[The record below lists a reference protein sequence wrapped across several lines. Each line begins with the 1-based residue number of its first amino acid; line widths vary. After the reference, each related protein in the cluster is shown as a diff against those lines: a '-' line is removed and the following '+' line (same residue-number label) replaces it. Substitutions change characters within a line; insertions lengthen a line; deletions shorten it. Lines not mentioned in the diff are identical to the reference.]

1 MLACEGVTC
10 GPTASVPA
18 AASLTD
24 VTLRAEPGEILAA
37 VGLPRGG
44 PTTLLRLLAGRIP
57 PLRGTVRIAGVPV
70 HRAVAMGAV
79 GYVRPG
85 AVGPGSLTGTEWL
98 QHVAAL
104 RGGRRAARTTRVQVA
119 LALVGLGREAGRRIA
134 SLDRDAAEQLAVATA
149 AVGTSGVLLIDECFA
164 GVHSVTRR
172 LLTDALADLAL
183 QGRTIVLAPRDILAV
198 EGLATRV
205 VLLRHGRLLADL
217 RMTDVQR
224 GRVAELQLGAGG
236 IAGLDRLKAR
246 FPDAVRT
253 GAGVAVPLRGGR
265 TLEGVLAV
273 CRMERLPVHGSAVRY
288 HTLDELLVPEP
299 GLPDPRRAAALG

>member
-1 MLACEGVTC
+1 MLVCEGVTC
-10 GPTASVPA
+10 GPTGGGPA
-18 AASLTD
+18 AASLAD
-24 VTLRAEPGEILAA
+24 LTLRAEPGEILAA
-37 VGLPRGG
+37 VGLPRAG
-44 PTTLLRLLAGRIP
+44 PATLLRLLAGRVTP
-57 PLRGTVRIAGVPV
+57 TRGTVRIAGLPV
-70 HRAVAMGAV
+70 RRAAAVGAV

-149 AVGTSGVLLIDECFA
+149 AVGTSGVLLLDECFA
-164 GVHSVTRR
+164 GVHGVTRR

-183 QGRTIVLAPRDILAV
+183 QGRTIVLAPRDILSV

-205 VLLRHGRLLADL
+205 VLMRHGRLLADL

-224 GRVAELQLGAGG
+224 GRVAELHLGGG
-236 IAGLDRLKAR
+236 ALGGLDRLRAH

-288 HTLDELLVPEP
+288 HTLDDLLVPQSP
-299 GLPDPRRAAALG
+299 PADPQRAAALG